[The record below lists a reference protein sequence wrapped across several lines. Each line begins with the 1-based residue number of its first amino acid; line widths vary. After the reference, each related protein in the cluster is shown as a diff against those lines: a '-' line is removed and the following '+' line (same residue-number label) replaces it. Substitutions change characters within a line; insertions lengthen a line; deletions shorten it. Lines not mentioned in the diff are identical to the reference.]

1 MPTAANPQA
10 CGLILRN
17 LFRVKPPTPLLTQR
31 TQSLGRSILRKA
43 RHYNGRL
50 LWGGADFHTAHDLRV
65 PSNVT
70 LIKLPPYSPEL
81 NGIENLW
88 HYLRSH
94 FWSNRTYADYDD
106 LFEVAE
112 STWCENCL
120 NPELIKSVYAKS
132 YTQTRS

>member
-1 MPTAANPQA
+1 M
-10 CGLILRN
+10 
-17 LFRVKPPTPLLTQR
+17 
-31 TQSLGRSILRKA
+31 
-43 RHYNGRL
+43 
-50 LWGGADFHTAHDLRV
+50 
-65 PSNVT
+65 T

-94 FWSNRTYADYDD
+94 FWSNRTCADYDD

-112 STWCENCL
+112 STWCKNCL

-132 YTQTRS
+132 YTQTRSELLGSGSVI